1 MNNLFN
7 VSLWGDE
14 AFSALA
20 AQKPFFQMIGIVAKD
35 TSPPL
40 FYIINWAW
48 FRIFGSS
55 EIAIRSLSFL
65 FYLATAIFIYLI
77 GKELFSKQAGIIAAL
92 LSFFNPF
99 LFPYAFEGRM
109 YYCLLFFTVA
119 SFYFLIKK
127 KRGGHIIT
135 ASAVLYS
142 HHFAIFAVFTQ
153 FVWELIINIRKNGK
167 RGIMPAIKPYFIIGL
182 IYLPWLYPFWL
193 QTKLVSSGFWLGKPK
208 INDLIG
214 TFGNFLKHKEVFGFQ
229 KYLPIIPCLILI
241 FRKWQKRDLTKD
253 LLLILWATV
262 PVVATFIISQTSL
275 SIFYERYLLASVVP
289 IMILLGSKIRK
300 VSWISILIVLI
311 SYIAISWNYFTHP
324 YKRPFREFASWIKT
338 NVDPN
343 IPIINYNGS
352 AHHLWETKYYQIPA
366 PIYSPGG
373 PLPFFVGTA
382 QMDKD
387 DVIYQLPE
395 AKIVGVISSNKPEDI
410 SIENY
415 QTINYHQEGPLFFI
429 LMSKNEN

>member
-14 AFSALA
+14 AFSAIA
-20 AQKPFFQMIGIVAKD
+20 AQKPFFQMIRVVAKD

-40 FYIINWAW
+40 FYVINWIW

-55 EIAIRSLSFL
+55 ETAIRSLSL
-65 FYLATAIFIYLI
+65 IFYLATAILIYLI
-77 GKELFSKQAGIIAAL
+77 GKQLYSKRAGIIAAL
-92 LSFFNPF
+92 LSLFNPF

-127 KRGGHIIT
+127 KRTCHIIM
-135 ASAVLYS
+135 ASAALYS

-153 FVWELIINIRKNGK
+153 FIWELIVNVSKKGK
-167 RGIMPAIKPYFIIGL
+167 KGIIPSIKPYLIIG
-182 IYLPWLYPFWL
+182 ITYLPWLYPFYL
-193 QTKLVSSGFWLGKPK
+193 QTKLVSTGFWLGKPK
-208 INDLIG
+208 PRDLTNIFINFIR
-214 TFGNFLKHKEVFGFQ
+214 HQQVVRFQ
-229 KYLPIIPCLILI
+229 KYLPIAFGLGLVL
-241 FRKWQKRDLTKD
+241 RKWLRKKRSKD
-253 LLLILWATV
+253 LLLILWAV
-262 PVVATFIISQTSL
+262 LPPIITFAISQTSL

-289 IMILLGSKIRK
+289 IMILVASNMRKI
-300 VSWISILIVLI
+300 SLPIIPIILIG
-311 SYIAISWNYFTHP
+311 YIAISWNYFTHP
-324 YKRPFREFASWIKT
+324 YKRPFREFSNWVRANTSSE
-338 NVDPN
+338 

-382 QMDKD
+382 QMDKN
-387 DVIYQLPE
+387 DVVYQLPDAE
-395 AKIVGVISSNKPEDI
+395 TIGVISSNNPDDV

-415 QTINYHQEGPLFFI
+415 KTINYHQEGSLFFI